1 MWEVKTIEILIV
13 PILKSNSSV
22 KNILERTTEE
32 VGVAATLC
40 DFMQD
45 VLV

>member
-22 KNILERTTEE
+22 KNLLESTTEE
-32 VGVAATLC
+32 QGVAATLY
-40 DFMQD
+40 DFIRE